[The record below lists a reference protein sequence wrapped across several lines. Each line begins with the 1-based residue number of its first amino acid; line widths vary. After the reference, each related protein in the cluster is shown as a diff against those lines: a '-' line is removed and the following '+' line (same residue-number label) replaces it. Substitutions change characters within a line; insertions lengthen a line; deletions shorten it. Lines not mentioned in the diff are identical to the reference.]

1 MLVFV
6 AVLAVS
12 TGAEAVAKAVAGLM
26 IVRFLL
32 FWSFRMMK
40 ILFDLKKK
48 FIHSQYSTYL
58 KIYLLLFH
66 IDTNIYDISHL

>member
-48 FIHSQYSTYL
+48 SFIL
-58 KIYLLLFH
+58 NIVH
-66 IDTNIYDISHL
+66 I

>member
-40 ILFDLKKK
+40 ILFDLQEKYKEK
-48 FIHSQYSTYL
+48 MFHHSQYRS
-58 KIYLLLFH
+58 
-66 IDTNIYDISHL
+66 